1 MELENNNMLVA
12 KRIYN
17 FVEKDILVPINEYR
31 EGELKTHTIDT
42 NGGTSQYIIDQRFN
56 IKNSKHVK
64 SASESQFF
72 KFNNHKMLKD
82 FGLLGKNRP
91 EGNPALPAYD
101 NQNFFN
107 GLIKANKKL
116 NERKQVLQE

>member
-1 MELENNNMLVA
+1 MQN
-12 KRIYN
+12 KIYN
-17 FVEKDILVPINEYR
+17 FVEKDIYVPINEYR
-31 EGELKTHTIDT
+31 ESEFKNHSIDT

-56 IKNSKHVK
+56 IKNAKHVK

-91 EGNPALPAYD
+91 EDNLSKATFD

-116 NERKQVLQE
+116 KDKKEILHE